1 MNFSRVGVDD
11 SVLNLI
17 LIMPFI
23 NKKILELSE
32 GIIVSADEQ
41 DFNHYREAYQISNPS
56 EEILLTLRGKG
67 NEALKSKNF
76 EIAIAAYQEG
86 IVSAKALKH
95 SIAHASFLNN
105 LALAKEGLER
115 FEDAFTHLFEALTIS
130 MEVNFSEGID
140 NSLSN
145 IGMISLKLGNFEYGM
160 KSLNTALSIA
170 IENEDYESEEW
181 IRKRINFL
189 YQELEELNRNDS
201 IN

>member
-1 MNFSRVGVDD
+1 M
-11 SVLNLI
+11 
-17 LIMPFI
+17 
-23 NKKILELSE
+23 
-32 GIIVSADEQ
+32 SADEQ
-41 DFNHYREAYQISNPS
+41 DPNHYREAFQISNPG

-76 EIAIAAYQEG
+76 EIAIAAYQKG
-86 IVSAKALKH
+86 IDTAKALKH

-115 FEDAFTHLFEALTIS
+115 FEDAFAHHFEALTIS

-140 NSLSN
+140 NSLCN
-145 IGMISLKLGNFEYGM
+145 IGMLSLEHGNFEYGI
-160 KSLNTALSIA
+160 KSLNAALSIA

-181 IRKRINFL
+181 IRKQMNLL
-189 YQELEELNRNDS
+189 YQHLEELNRNDS